1 MLVIINGFDFA
12 EHIVKVTQLDI
23 DNYGSII
30 PVKELELRLPT
41 NDDSVLLM
49 LRNSTYA
56 AVFTGIDDDNSTT
69 IILASSITNDEL
81 NEEKRKTIY
90 AANKGMK

>member
-1 MLVIINGFDFA
+1 MLVKINGFDFA

-30 PVKELELRLPT
+30 PVKELKLRLPT
-41 NDDSVLLM
+41 NDDSVLPT

-56 AVFTGIDDDNSTT
+56 AVFTGIEDDNITT
-69 IILASSITNDEL
+69 IILASSITIDEL
-81 NEEKRKTIY
+81 NEEKRKTIH

>member
-1 MLVIINGFDFA
+1 MLVKINGFDFA

-41 NDDSVLLM
+41 NDDSVLLT

-56 AVFTGIDDDNSTT
+56 AVFTGIDDDTST